1 MSVPDTNTTV
11 NISVPDQQ
19 KKKSY
24 SNSLSS
30 DNTEIRSMNTFR
42 RKLKVLVLNNN
53 QLTGIYMKM

>member
-19 KKKSY
+19 KKKNY

-53 QLTGIYMKM
+53 ELTGIYMKM